1 MPPRIFISY
10 RRDDAAGD
18 AGRLADHL
26 HRRFGSER
34 VFVDVDA
41 IAPGTDFVATLRKAL
56 EQTAVMLVVIGP
68 RWLSL
73 RAADG
78 TRRLDDANDFVR
90 LEIETALGRGIP
102 TVPVLVQGATLPRA
116 EEVPGSLAPLLT
128 RQTVELDHAGF
139 HDDAERLCDWLARTI
154 ADSDGARRSLLRRWP
169 AAATAALIV
178 FGLGFAGYRLLRDD
192 AAQPAS
198 NVTADRRP
206 PEPPGQPAPEQAR
219 RADALVGEATEQ
231 RRRGQYVEAVAT
243 LARARQLAP
252 QSEVIRQLQED
263 VAMQWLRH
271 VRFESGKSSFGEAI
285 KPAVSVIDAALPSAT
300 GPRRADLLAHSA
312 WAGFLLWRDG
322 NRQIDPGTL
331 YEEALAADSGNP
343 YANAMFAHWILFRG
357 TDVPRASKL
366 FATALQSGRA
376 TDEIRHLQWAA
387 YGNTRTPEAGAELV
401 RVADAMRRD
410 GKRLSVSE
418 AQYLFAPYYSAARI
432 GSDEERRLLLDAV
445 PPDDHISTLAW
456 ALDDYA
462 EADPSRRLIIRY
474 YVALLH
480 ARAGRTGRAA
490 DDLKRL
496 LQDLS
501 GRPGSLHDAT
511 EAALRQM
518 KGP

>member
-41 IAPGTDFVATLRKAL
+41 IAPGTDFVATLRKSL
-56 EQTAVMLVVIGP
+56 EQTAAMLVVIGP

-78 TRRLDDANDFVR
+78 TRRLDDPNDFVR

-102 TVPVLVQGATLPRA
+102 TVPVLVQGAALPRP
-116 EEVPGSLAPLLT
+116 EELPASLVPLLT

-139 HDDAERLCDWLARTI
+139 HDDVERLCDWLTRTI
-154 ADSDGARRSLLRRWP
+154 ADSDAAPRSLLRRWP
-169 AAATAALIV
+169 AVAAAALLTAL
-178 FGLGFAGYRLLRDD
+178 GLALAGSFLLKDD

-198 NVTADRRP
+198 NVT
-206 PEPPGQPAPEQAR
+206 EQDH

-243 LARARQLAP
+243 LARARQFAP
-252 QSEVIRQLQED
+252 QSEVIRHQQED
-263 VAMQWLRH
+263 VAMQWLRE

-285 KPAVSVIDAALPSAT
+285 KPALAVIDAALPSAT
-300 GPRRADLLAHSA
+300 GARRADLLAHSA

-376 TDEIRHLQWAA
+376 TDEIRRLQWAA
-387 YGNTRTPEAGAELV
+387 YGNARTPEADAELV
-401 RVADAMRRD
+401 RVADAMRRN

-418 AQYLFAPYYSAARI
+418 AQRLFAPYYTTARI
-432 GSDEERRLLLDAV
+432 GSDKERRVLLDAV

-474 YVALLH
+474 HVALLH

-490 DDLKRL
+490 NDLKGL

-501 GRPGSLHDAT
+501 GRPGSLHDAV

-518 KGP
+518 KGQ